1 MAKLVVFKFEAAD
14 GASQALELVKPLQSQ
29 YMLEL
34 FDAVVVSWPKGA
46 IKIKNATISTGGG
59 EINSG
64 WSFLGE
70 MLFGLIFC
78 APFLGLAAGTAMG
91 AISEKI
97 SDYGINDKFKK
108 NGAGENNRRYFSYL
122 PADRK
127 LHYR

>member
-1 MAKLVVFKFEAAD
+1 
-14 GASQALELVKPLQSQ
+14 
-29 YMLEL
+29 
-34 FDAVVVSWPKGA
+34 
-46 IKIKNATISTGGG
+46 
-59 EINSG
+59 
-64 WSFLGE
+64 

-122 PADRK
+122 PADWK
-127 LHYR
+127 LHTDKVVNAL